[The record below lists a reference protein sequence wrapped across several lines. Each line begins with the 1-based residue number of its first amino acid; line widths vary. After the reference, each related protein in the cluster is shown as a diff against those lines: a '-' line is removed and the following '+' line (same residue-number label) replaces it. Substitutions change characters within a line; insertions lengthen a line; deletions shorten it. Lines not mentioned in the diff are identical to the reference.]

1 MTTDSIPYEF
11 SEALEQR
18 DAPNSREIAL
28 KITQSDRN
36 WFKKILLPNRD
47 ARQASDDPMHVEKIL
62 LNAHGMT
69 LAELVG
75 ALLMRP
81 GTSDCAYLY
90 TPGFGIEHFD
100 TRAEAIDSLLD
111 RLAIKARREELMRF
125 VAFEIK
131 RRITFDTHLQL
142 KTEPI
147 EGAVFLDWRRSI
159 DRHEKHNLESLGE
172 ELLKLPSLA
181 NLLDKMLDDELARR
195 FANIDLTT
203 VRMISYVSASRND
216 SDDTGDPQYQPVT
229 THSLS
234 DALLAHYRAGA
245 WPAGQRRV
253 FVAPGY
259 NAVPADVGYWEG
271 ALAKISGNL
280 KTRMQSEL
288 ESYWNGQMDSGHSRR
303 SFFAEIMGTCW
314 RTELLKQL
322 QWNSI
327 DSRTH
332 HWLAALYPHRPT
344 RLPQTH
350 IKSLGYKTSKPSQAA
365 LANAFLV
372 SDASVSPGSLFVHV
386 HGQLV
391 EFNDQDALDS
401 SLLQELGELPEALSL
416 AELSDLRKYPEL
428 TTQLD
433 TLPPPIFENRL
444 EAIIAKQQEN
454 IEYVLVRYSR
464 SKGQLSPGAALEAA
478 LDIRAMINSK
488 LLSINSRER
497 WSIRLDPAP
506 DAQAQPAVQP
516 MASPTTTPAVA
527 SEQQHTLATLKN
539 QLASELGKRPDLLE
553 FALNSLRTEMLDTP
567 QTSLEPSQIY
577 INQYENVSAK
587 LEELQ
592 PGTSTTLPE
601 HLLERSV
608 GLVPPLTESI
618 DSGLFS
624 RGRDGHWSRMTNLDM
639 ATANKL
645 VDAALVDFLPRFL
658 HRHRTIHSQLS
669 ALIGQAMDKG
679 LRCEARQRV
688 LAGTLDDSARALL
701 ETVLDSPDS
710 ARRKGLRGF
719 IADAFGLTLKTV
731 GQSLPYKLFNCFLI
745 TERGGLDPLNSGS
758 ALVWTPA
765 AGFEAFDSLHEAEN
779 ELDRRL
785 HTPNL
790 GPTLL
795 ENLIAGQLPIPLS
808 APLQHNGMS
817 IGFEHIRDNFLTDR
831 VASATDKALGDI
843 GHAAATRLPAP
854 SLQHHVESC
863 LLRHTSM
870 APLEKALDA
879 LHNSRFHAALP
890 GWLANAEADAQ
901 LALATLL
908 DQHRQQVD
916 EPMDYLHGI
925 PDLQQFA
932 WSKIS
937 ALLIRDFPTLRLTP
951 QTLQL
956 SLPNPEA
963 TTIRPLTLSE
973 YALLHFD
980 EIKGTAVTLSAATP
994 LPEGLTVTHL
1004 NALIKEADIGT
1015 HYATLL
1021 DSHLAHSDNRRPER
1035 QALFNPQLVW
1045 QSLEHALRQFL
1056 RRSLSAEAHGFIKHL
1071 LGMPDGVARTLLEG
1085 SQIIVRP
1092 LELLRRAQAVADPA
1106 LGLYLIGRPDTR
1118 GPLVLFSPYDEH
1130 AAFREYSNE
1139 SAFMTALGHPGALQQ
1154 LVLGRIASGVRQY
1167 YSEQAFSLG
1176 IINLTW
1182 NVIKGHFLQRLYH
1195 DMTALLKSQ
1204 LGLQPVQGRR
1214 SAWNTVVALLGRQ
1227 LHQGTR
1233 FMLGRLRM
1241 ASVIWQTLSQFKD
1254 SAEHA
1259 WQGHWRLAMDEFV
1272 SALTQLAL
1280 SRQTSPTRSLGEL
1293 PRPVLSPTGTPVTT
1307 APPIVAPFAPTPGWG
1322 GMVLTREQQS
1332 RLLGYEA
1339 HDVALN
1345 DLDHDSAQEI
1355 YTDPTTRHQYA
1366 VVRGRVFQVQRE
1378 DDRWRI
1384 VNAEEKGP
1392 WLSKDEHHQWDM
1404 DLKGRLLGGGHM
1416 GRLMDRISV
1425 QRVVRTEVKVLAIG
1439 MREIRHLYP
1448 DKVGQIRQAHAL
1460 AVSYLKNARQR
1471 LRSLEAN
1478 TRLDRQRNL
1487 FLKEFFGLRTISR
1500 ALNQRIG
1507 KMLDAL
1513 LLEML
1518 SPARSPYTSELYVV
1532 GASKR
1537 PDRKCAA
1544 FVVICDRTQ
1553 KIYLNE
1559 LFFEPGLDTYEPIR
1573 PRTFNLVLHN
1583 MAAILI
1589 HEFSH
1594 IVFNTVDIAYLDS
1607 FRPFYDLID
1616 NATAHGLELQDSL
1629 KELQETALSQRTP
1642 LKQLF
1647 RTWNEVT
1654 RNWDDING
1662 EPCKQVLKLTRTAN
1676 LEDARWEFLYDEA
1689 RRIDVILANAD
1700 SLALLINYLG
1710 RPLEF
1715 YPIFSGPP
1723 A

>member
-28 KITQSDRN
+28 KITQPDRN

-322 QWNSI
+322 
-327 DSRTH
+327 
-332 HWLAALYPHRPT
+332 
-344 RLPQTH
+344 
-350 IKSLGYKTSKPSQAA
+350 
-365 LANAFLV
+365 
-372 SDASVSPGSLFVHV
+372 
-386 HGQLV
+386 
-391 EFNDQDALDS
+391 
-401 SLLQELGELPEALSL
+401 
-416 AELSDLRKYPEL
+416 
-428 TTQLD
+428 D

-488 LLSINSRER
+488 LLSINSLER

-516 MASPTTTPAVA
+516 MASPTTTPAAA

-567 QTSLEPSQIY
+567 QASLEPSQIY

-669 ALIGQAMDKG
+669 AMIGQAMDKG

-688 LAGTLDDSARALL
+688 LAGTLDDS
-701 ETVLDSPDS
+701 
-710 ARRKGLRGF
+710 
-719 IADAFGLTLKTV
+719 
-731 GQSLPYKLFNCFLI
+731 
-745 TERGGLDPLNSGS
+745 
-758 ALVWTPA
+758 
-765 AGFEAFDSLHEAEN
+765 
-779 ELDRRL
+779 
-785 HTPNL
+785 
-790 GPTLL
+790 
-795 ENLIAGQLPIPLS
+795 
-808 APLQHNGMS
+808 
-817 IGFEHIRDNFLTDR
+817 
-831 VASATDKALGDI
+831 
-843 GHAAATRLPAP
+843 
-854 SLQHHVESC
+854 
-863 LLRHTSM
+863 
-870 APLEKALDA
+870 
-879 LHNSRFHAALP
+879 
-890 GWLANAEADAQ
+890 
-901 LALATLL
+901 
-908 DQHRQQVD
+908 
-916 EPMDYLHGI
+916 
-925 PDLQQFA
+925 
-932 WSKIS
+932 
-937 ALLIRDFPTLRLTP
+937 
-951 QTLQL
+951 
-956 SLPNPEA
+956 
-963 TTIRPLTLSE
+963 
-973 YALLHFD
+973 
-980 EIKGTAVTLSAATP
+980 
-994 LPEGLTVTHL
+994 
-1004 NALIKEADIGT
+1004 
-1015 HYATLL
+1015 
-1021 DSHLAHSDNRRPER
+1021 
-1035 QALFNPQLVW
+1035 
-1045 QSLEHALRQFL
+1045 
-1056 RRSLSAEAHGFIKHL
+1056 
-1071 LGMPDGVARTLLEG
+1071 
-1085 SQIIVRP
+1085 
-1092 LELLRRAQAVADPA
+1092 
-1106 LGLYLIGRPDTR
+1106 
-1118 GPLVLFSPYDEH
+1118 
-1130 AAFREYSNE
+1130 
-1139 SAFMTALGHPGALQQ
+1139 
-1154 LVLGRIASGVRQY
+1154 
-1167 YSEQAFSLG
+1167 
-1176 IINLTW
+1176 
-1182 NVIKGHFLQRLYH
+1182 
-1195 DMTALLKSQ
+1195 
-1204 LGLQPVQGRR
+1204 
-1214 SAWNTVVALLGRQ
+1214 
-1227 LHQGTR
+1227 
-1233 FMLGRLRM
+1233 
-1241 ASVIWQTLSQFKD
+1241 
-1254 SAEHA
+1254 
-1259 WQGHWRLAMDEFV
+1259 
-1272 SALTQLAL
+1272 
-1280 SRQTSPTRSLGEL
+1280 
-1293 PRPVLSPTGTPVTT
+1293 
-1307 APPIVAPFAPTPGWG
+1307 
-1322 GMVLTREQQS
+1322 
-1332 RLLGYEA
+1332 
-1339 HDVALN
+1339 
-1345 DLDHDSAQEI
+1345 
-1355 YTDPTTRHQYA
+1355 
-1366 VVRGRVFQVQRE
+1366 
-1378 DDRWRI
+1378 
-1384 VNAEEKGP
+1384 
-1392 WLSKDEHHQWDM
+1392 
-1404 DLKGRLLGGGHM
+1404 
-1416 GRLMDRISV
+1416 
-1425 QRVVRTEVKVLAIG
+1425 
-1439 MREIRHLYP
+1439 
-1448 DKVGQIRQAHAL
+1448 
-1460 AVSYLKNARQR
+1460 
-1471 LRSLEAN
+1471 
-1478 TRLDRQRNL
+1478 
-1487 FLKEFFGLRTISR
+1487 
-1500 ALNQRIG
+1500 
-1507 KMLDAL
+1507 
-1513 LLEML
+1513 
-1518 SPARSPYTSELYVV
+1518 
-1532 GASKR
+1532 
-1537 PDRKCAA
+1537 
-1544 FVVICDRTQ
+1544 
-1553 KIYLNE
+1553 YLNE

-1616 NATAHGLELQDSL
+1616 NTTAHGLELQDSL

-1662 EPCKQVLKLTRTAN
+1662 EPCKQVLKLTRTAD